1 MPSRSLRV
9 FSAPRRV
16 RTVLTTAC
24 LAVLVLC
31 SSALLAG
38 NVRDLAVVGPSL
50 SAGTIPAGGSA
61 VLTYD
66 VTNLGDHVVSKTYR
80 EAIYLSADP
89 LLDVG
94 DVEVGRSHGHTYN
107 LPPGGRHGAEVV
119 VLLPSSASVGSSYL
133 LILANS
139 DQNVAEDVSN
149 NLVAFAVTVTPPG
162 ESDLAIEK
170 LVLTSTSVA
179 SGNKLNAT
187 YDVRNYGVAT
197 VETTYRERL
206 FLSTDTV
213 LDSSDIAVGR
223 SHGHTADLAGPS
235 GAHATNVAVSVPP
248 DVSPGSY
255 YVLVQADS
263 EQAVPEDNEGNNVA
277 WTSLQVHAGDKDLEA
292 EHLKLSGSNTIDSG
306 ARATL
311 SYEIVNRG
319 KDVVMETYK
328 ERILLSTDRDVD
340 ATDVE
345 LGWSHNHTADL
356 EAHDRHASS
365 MILRIPASTVPGN
378 YYLLVVTDALDAVAE
393 TREQNNVYSKPIK
406 VRAGTGDPGVD
417 DKDLAI
423 RLLKASQRKVEA
435 GAQVTLTYDVENR
448 GQDTVTT
455 SYRELIYL
463 STSSSHAGALLLA
476 GSHSHTKD
484 LHPLAPTHASSSQVT
499 IPTATTAGQYYL
511 IVVADAEGRV
521 EETDETNNAEWV
533 KVTVEPPGAGG
544 TPATERADLV
554 VVDLQLTKKNVR
566 VGDVVT
572 AEYTVANVG
581 NEIVAQ
587 SYVDRLFLS
596 SDNVLDSG
604 DELVGISHYHT
615 ADLPGASGLHPAATP
630 FAVPGSLPPGK
641 YFVLVQADAL
651 KSVDEADETNN
662 ITYALLDVRSRSDSS
677 VFDPS
682 DSDDD

>member
-1 MPSRSLRV
+1 MPLPSLGAT
-9 FSAPRRV
+9 SALGCGRQALAACS
-16 RTVLTTAC
+16 VL
-24 LAVLVLC
+24 LMLC

-38 NVRDLAVVGPSL
+38 SGRDLAVVVPSL
-50 SAGTIPAGGSA
+50 SSSSIPAGGSV

-66 VTNLGDHVVSKTYR
+66 VQNVGDHVVSATYR
-80 EAIYLSADP
+80 ETIYLSADV

-94 DVEVGRSHGHTYN
+94 DTEVGRSHGHTYN
-107 LPPGGRHGAEVV
+107 LQPGGKHGAEVV
-119 VLLPSSASVGSSYL
+119 VLLPSSAPAGQSYL

-139 DQNVAEDVSN
+139 DQNVVEDASN
-149 NLVAFAVTVTPPG
+149 NLVAVAVTVTAPG
-162 ESDLAIEK
+162 EPDLAIEK

-179 SGNKLNAT
+179 SGNKVNAT

-206 FLSTDTV
+206 FLSTDTI
-213 LDSSDIAVGR
+213 LDGSDIAVGK

-235 GAHATNVAVSVPP
+235 GAHATNVGVGVPP
-248 DVSPGSY
+248 DVKPGRY

-263 EQAVPEDNEGNNVA
+263 DQAVAEDNEGNNLA
-277 WTSLQVHAGDKDLEA
+277 WTSLQIHAGDKDLEA

-328 ERILLSTDRDVD
+328 ERILLSTDRQVD

-365 MILRIPASTVPGN
+365 MILRVPAATAPGN
-378 YYLLVVTDALDAVAE
+378 YYLLVVTDGLEAVAE
-393 TREQNNVYSKPIK
+393 TREDNNVYSKPIT

-423 RLLKASQRKVEA
+423 RLLKSSQRKVEA

-455 SYRELIYL
+455 TYRELIYL
-463 STSSSHAGALLLA
+463 STSASASGALLLA

-484 LHPLAPTHASSSQVT
+484 LHPLEPTHASSSQVT

-511 IVVADAEGRV
+511 VVVADAEGRV
-521 EETDETNNAEWV
+521 DETDESNNAEWV
-533 KVTVEPPGAGG
+533 KVTVEPPGSGG
-544 TPATERADLV
+544 APAAERADLV
-554 VVDLQLTKKNVR
+554 VVDLRLSKKNVR

-581 NEIVAQ
+581 NEIVSQ

-596 SDNVLDSG
+596 SDNVLDKG

-630 FAVPGSLPPGK
+630 FAVPGSLPPGQ
-641 YFVLVQADAL
+641 YFVLVQTDAL
-651 KSVDEADETNN
+651 ANVDEADETNN
-662 ITYALLDVRSRSDSS
+662 TTYSLLDVRPRSDNST
-677 VFDPS
+677 FDPS
-682 DSDDD
+682 HSDDD